1 MSWRNTLVLL
11 AVAVLL
17 GAGIWLSNR
26 RESEQQEAEEQA
38 KRLFGAL
45 EAGQVE
51 WVALTTSDG
60 REARLARQEGA
71 WRMTGP
77 VDFPADPT
85 AADAIAGALARLTS
99 EAVIEDP
106 EPPAVYGLGEGVRI
120 VRFAAKGQE
129 HELRLGKKTPVG
141 SSHYAATG
149 AGEGAPV
156 YTVAAFATTAF
167 DKALD
172 DLRERRPLRFER
184 EAVTRIEADWTGGR
198 AVVEKQDGRWKLVEP
213 FAGEADEDTIETL
226 LSDLAFLRAAGFV
239 DEPPPPA
246 EVGLDAPEYR
256 VVLIGTAAE
265 GKPAPRWELAIGSV
279 IEPNARA
286 GKAAEPALYKIPVD
300 RFEKLPKKVEAF
312 RFKQLS
318 QFVASDAERFELIF
332 PDLAAARQGASE
344 VVTITGT
351 RTDEGWETTPEPMA
365 AGLAARM
372 VAELSRLDAAGI
384 AADEV
389 GPQELAGLGLSPPH
403 ATIRVY
409 GKPEVPEGTAGADEG
424 AAALLADLQLGV
436 QDGDR
441 IIARRADR
449 PTIFRL
455 DAAKAEDVPVSL
467 EAFRNRFVSKEA
479 PAEETESPPG
489 VPAADAPAAGAAPPA
504 EAPAP
509 AEGAAPP
516 GGP

>member
-26 RESEQQEAEEQA
+26 RETEQQEALEQA

-51 WVALTTSDG
+51 WVAMTTSDG
-60 REARLARQEGA
+60 RETRLDRREGA
-71 WRMTGP
+71 WRMTEP

-85 AADAIAGALARLTS
+85 AADGIAGALATLSS

-106 EPPAVYGLGEGVRI
+106 EAPAVYGLAEGVRI
-120 VRFAAKGQE
+120 LRFAANGQE
-129 HELRLGKKTPVG
+129 HELRIGKKTPLG
-141 SSHYAATG
+141 SNTYAATST
-149 AGEGAPV
+149 GEGAEV
-156 YTVAAFATTAF
+156 YTVATYKTAVF

-184 EAVTRIEADWTGGR
+184 EGVTRIEAEWTGGR
-198 AVVEKQDGRWKLVEP
+198 VVVEKQDGHWKLVEP
-213 FAGEADEDTIETL
+213 FTGEADDDTIDTL

-246 EVGLDAPEYR
+246 EVGLDHPEYH
-256 VVLIGTAAE
+256 VVLTGVGAE
-265 GKPAPRWELAIGSV
+265 GQPAPRWELAIGSV

-286 GKAAEPALYKIPVD
+286 GRAAESALYEIPED
-300 RFEKLPKKVEAF
+300 RFQKLPKKVEAF
-312 RFKQLS
+312 RFKRLS
-318 QFVASDAERFELIF
+318 NFVASDAERFELVF
-332 PDLAAARQGASE
+332 PDLAAAKQGASD

-351 RTDEGWETTPEPMA
+351 RTDEGWETAPEPMA

-372 VAELSRLDAAGI
+372 IAELSRLDAAGI

-389 GPQELAGLGLSPPH
+389 GPRELVGLGLSPPH
-403 ATIRVY
+403 ASIRVY
-409 GKPEVPEGTAGADEG
+409 GKPEAPEG
-424 AAALLADLQLGV
+424 AAAGAAEGAEPGRAPLLADVQLGV

-441 IIARRADR
+441 IVARRADR

-467 EAFRNRFVSKEA
+467 EAFRNRFVSKEG
-479 PAEETESPPG
+479 PAEETA
-489 VPAADAPAAGAAPPA
+489 PAADAPSAEPSPSAADEAPPVS
-504 EAPAP
+504 P
-509 AEGAAPP
+509 
-516 GGP
+516 